1 MKVVLSADDEEE
13 GTEALVWC
21 RSHLDG
27 GDTVLAVAGVN
38 QFGEFVQGIPPFDE
52 LGDRAD
58 LVAHLEAHYVRP
70 LLDAG
75 IPCQLR
81 LVDHGQLRAV
91 TDVAEAEGAE
101 LIVIGKRPHG
111 RWGDAIAGEIAM
123 RLVHRPPCTVVVVP
137 TNGHATVESAAT

>member
-1 MKVVLSADDEEE
+1 MKVVLSADDNAE
-13 GTEALVWC
+13 GTEALAWC
-21 RSHLDG
+21 RSHLHGGDG
-27 GDTVLAVAGVN
+27 GDTVLAVVGVP

-58 LVAHLEAHYVRP
+58 LVAHLEAHFVRP

-81 LVDHGQLRAV
+81 MVDHGQLRAV
-91 TDVAEAEGAE
+91 TDVAEAEGAD
-101 LIVIGKRPHG
+101 LIVAGKRPHG
-111 RWGDAIAGEIAM
+111 PLADAIAGEVAT

-137 TNGHATVESAAT
+137 TARHAAVS